1 MARSADPNSKN
12 RILKV
17 AGELFAERGYDSVRL
32 TDIANE
38 LGVKHAALYY
48 HFPGGKMQL
57 YLEVMRE
64 SLTTHQRGM
73 QRAIAEAPAAI
84 EAKLRAVAKWLTA
97 HPPLNVARMELSD
110 FPAIGAE
117 AAAELRRISFDAL
130 RLPLR
135 TELARAQERGQLRVE
150 NVDLAA
156 LSFVTLVEALH
167 ASSSRELHAEAEK
180 NIDQIIDMLLS
191 GWRPRAS

>member
-1 MARSADPNSKN
+1 MARSADPKSKH

-32 TDIANE
+32 IDIAQV
-38 LGVKHAALYY
+38 LDVKHAALYY
-48 HFPGGKMQL
+48 HFPGGKKQL
-57 YLEVMRE
+57 YLDVMKA
-64 SLTTHQRGM
+64 SLTEHQRGM
-73 QRAIAEAPAAI
+73 EQAITEAEPSIASQ
-84 EAKLRAVAKWLTA
+84 LRAVAGWLTA

-110 FPAIGAE
+110 FPAIGEE

-135 TELARAQERGQLRVE
+135 TALSEANDRGE
-150 NVDLAA
+150 TAIHNVDLAA

-167 ASSSRELHAEAEK
+167 SSTSQQLREEARE
-180 NIDQIIDMLLS
+180 NIEQVIDMLLR
-191 GWRPRAS
+191 GWLPR